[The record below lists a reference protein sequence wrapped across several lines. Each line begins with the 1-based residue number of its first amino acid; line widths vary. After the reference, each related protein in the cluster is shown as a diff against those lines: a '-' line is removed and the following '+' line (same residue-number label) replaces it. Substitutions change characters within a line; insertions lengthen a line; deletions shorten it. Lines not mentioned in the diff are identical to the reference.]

1 MLAVKASENKA
12 DILDDTIN
20 MLRELNLD
28 ELAAVRSVINV
39 IVHKEDNYYK
49 PLTEAELIARVDK
62 SLALENDGLA
72 MDAEEFGRQLME
84 TYGL

>member
-1 MLAVKASENKA
+1 MSAVKASENKA

-39 IVHKEDNYYK
+39 IVHKEDNN
-49 PLTEAELIARVDK
+49 RV
-62 SLALENDGLA
+62 
-72 MDAEEFGRQLME
+72 
-84 TYGL
+84 